1 MTPAGKKVFDTYK
14 PSSGPRAVIPAL
26 GNDPMGRC
34 DPLGYPRNMYVN
46 GRAFEFIQTPR
57 KILQSFDWTHNYRE
71 IWTNNITLPE
81 DPDPRWYGWAVG
93 KWEGDTFVITSKGYN
108 HKNWLD
114 NVGDPQ
120 SESMTLEER
129 WTHQQR
135 ASFSTGALTTA
146 GGLVF
151 IGDVDRYFKALDA
164 GSGKVLWQ
172 TRLGTSALG
181 FPITYSIGGKQYVA
195 VPTGLGSF
203 GTLRRFLTPD
213 MYAPETGSAL
223 YVFELLE

>member
-1 MTPAGKKVFDTYK
+1 VDIIEAK
-14 PSSGPRAVIPAL
+14 
-26 GNDPMGRC
+26 
-34 DPLGYPRNMYVN
+34 
-46 GRAFEFIQTPR
+46 
-57 KILQSFDWTHNYRE
+57 
-71 IWTNNITLPE
+71 
-81 DPDPRWYGWAVG
+81 
-93 KWEGDTFVITSKGYN
+93 
-108 HKNWLD
+108 
-114 NVGDPQ
+114 VGDWLASCPGYFGGHNWIASAYSPENNTLLVPLNQ
-120 SESMTLEER
+120 HCIEMRGRKVEFVEGGGGIGADVRFYEMPGTNGNFGRLSAYDVRTLEER